1 MGVSVTIEDASGA
14 RATMPLTLVPFSA
27 SGPGPHRSVTQA
39 PTLAIFG
46 ETDFVSSTGYGGT
59 LAECISDDPCHVT
72 ATVTVGKTT
81 IAHTGSEFIGAHELG
96 YVNFQLTKQGQSLL
110 AHASGH
116 QLGAHITLSG
126 GGATAS
132 ADVALIPFR

>member
-1 MGVSVTIEDASGA
+1 M
-14 RATMPLTLVPFSA
+14 
-27 SGPGPHRSVTQA
+27 
-39 PTLAIFG
+39 
-46 ETDFVSSTGYGGT
+46 
-59 LAECISDDPCHVT
+59 T

-96 YVNFQLTKQGQSLL
+96 YVNFQLTKQGQSML